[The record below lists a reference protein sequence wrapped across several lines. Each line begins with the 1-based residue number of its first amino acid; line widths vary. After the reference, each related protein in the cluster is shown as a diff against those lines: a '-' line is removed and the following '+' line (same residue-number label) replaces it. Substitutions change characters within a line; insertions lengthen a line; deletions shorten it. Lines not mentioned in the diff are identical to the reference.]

1 MIPDQIQDEL
11 FTNMQRCIN
20 KLRVISQALIDGTYD
35 AGQAARDVLE
45 SSEILGWLP
54 LLASASKCSTYSST
68 VADELS
74 ENIQRSSIDKC
85 TTGAVDFSQITNT
98 KG

>member
-1 MIPDQIQDEL
+1 MIPDEL
-11 FTNMQRCIN
+11 KDQLFSSMQLCIH
-20 KLRVISQALIDGTYD
+20 KLRVISQGLIDDTYD